1 MRRIMDNSI
10 ILTLERMLS
19 RLDKVNKE
27 IARVEKEIIK
37 GNLL

>member
-1 MRRIMDNSI
+1 MDNSI